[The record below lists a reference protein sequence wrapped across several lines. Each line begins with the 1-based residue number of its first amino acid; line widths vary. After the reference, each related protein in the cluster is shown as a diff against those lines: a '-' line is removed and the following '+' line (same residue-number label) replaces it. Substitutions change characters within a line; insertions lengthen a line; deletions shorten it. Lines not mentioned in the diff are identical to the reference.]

1 MISFLCLAFLQT
13 CVFDLE
19 MNQAKKAVS
28 LQQSSSTE
36 YLGSLVLDDQEN
48 LVFQHFPSGD
58 IKPAIVYIHKLSFAK
73 RSDKL
78 KAYKYIGKNVR
89 VKGDFLQIKDLE
101 IILVESIELLI
112 LEI

>member
-58 IKPAIVYIHKLSFAK
+58 IKPAIVYIHKH
-73 RSDKL
+73 
-78 KAYKYIGKNVR
+78 IGKNVR